1 MSRIMFFY
9 DKVMGRPK
17 NTLTGGFLLFEDIEM
32 RDNGFLAL
40 ISAKDQADLDQL
52 YAITDINRDGNLSKD
67 EIIALA

>member
-1 MSRIMFFY
+1 MADLSDINIEDSPAGIDEKMSRIMFFY

-40 ISAKDQADLDQL
+40 ISAKD
-52 YAITDINRDGNLSKD
+52 
-67 EIIALA
+67 